1 MVFRSKRS
9 AARATPDG
17 ALGSTANPDEM
28 DAPDAR
34 ATTTPAESSHVT
46 KAGKTAPRTR
56 ISSAWTAVGVGL
68 VFLIALLIFI
78 FQNLEN
84 VRVTFITFHASFP
97 LALSLLC
104 ASVAGA
110 LVVLLLGVARIIQ
123 LRRVARHHRDA
134 AAAARPS

>member
-17 ALGSTANPDEM
+17 ASGATADPDEM
-28 DAPDAR
+28 DAPDVR
-34 ATTTPAESSHVT
+34 ATPEPSHVA

-56 ISSAWTAVGVGL
+56 ISSAWTAVAVGL
-68 VFLIALLIFI
+68 LFLIALLIFI

-110 LVVLLLGVARIIQ
+110 VVVLLLGVARIIQ
-123 LRRVARHHRDA
+123 LRRVARHHRNA
-134 AAAARPS
+134 AAAARTS

>member
-9 AARATPDG
+9 AARGTSDG
-17 ALGSTANPDEM
+17 PLGTTTNPDQI
-28 DAPDAR
+28 DPSDAR
-34 ATTTPAESSHVT
+34 ATPTPAEPSHTT
-46 KAGKTAPRTR
+46 KMAKTAPRTR
-56 ISSAWTAVGVGL
+56 ISSAWTAVAVGL
-68 VFLIALLIFI
+68 LFLIALLIFI

-84 VRVTFITFHASFP
+84 VRVTFITLHASFP

-134 AAAARPS
+134 AAAARSS